1 MTSPALWQAGSP
13 RSLAFGSTARRVL
26 VLYQHTA
33 PGPMRSALRQKVRV
47 LESSATRHEIVYWNA
62 GYSVPQAI
70 RRLSV
75 DAVILDNTLLVA
87 RWAPE
92 FAARR
97 PTFDWLAGVDA
108 LKIAFPQDEYNHA
121 HVLDDWL
128 ADLGIDVVFS
138 VFGAEHRE
146 LLYPRLGAAARFEKC
161 LTGYVD
167 ELDVTRNAAV
177 VLPHD
182 RRGLDLAYRA
192 QALTPRFG
200 RLGQLKHTVA
210 DAVAPAAR
218 AAGLRVD
225 VSTDPRDAVLG
236 DRWFAFVASA
246 RAMLGSESGGS
257 AVDRRGE
264 LVAAERSMLAENP
277 GLAFAD
283 FDAAM
288 PAGWDG
294 QLPGSIGPRHLEAA
308 AARTCQVLVEGGYD
322 GVLEP
327 NVHYLPVRADF
338 SDVEAVVDRLSD
350 RALVEATATRAY
362 ADLVLSGRYGYAALA
377 AQLERVLDEERP
389 VGAGARPAGSL
400 RRAQAAAAAYNVAVV
415 RPPRW
420 AYKAV
425 DRVAPGVIQRLER
438 ERVRWYRRGPLS
450 RRP

>member
-1 MTSPALWQAGSP
+1 MNARALWQAGSP
-13 RSLAFGSTARRVL
+13 RSLAFGSTPRRLL

-33 PGPMRSALRQKVRV
+33 PGRMRSALRQKVRV
-47 LESSATRHEIVYWNA
+47 LEASATRHEIVHWNA
-62 GYSVPQAI
+62 GYSVPRAI
-70 RRLSV
+70 RRLTV
-75 DAVILDNTLLVA
+75 DAVILDATLLEA
-87 RWAPE
+87 RWAPV

-97 PTFDWLAGVDA
+97 PTFDWLADVEA
-108 LKIAFPQDEYNHA
+108 LKIAFPQDEYDRA

-128 ADLGIDVVFS
+128 ADLGVDVVFS
-138 VFGAEHRE
+138 VFGPEHRE
-146 LLYPRLGAAARFEKC
+146 LLYPRLSATARFEKC

-167 ELDVTRNAAV
+167 ELDVTRRAAV

-192 QALTPRFG
+192 KALTPRFG
-200 RLGQLKHTVA
+200 QRGQLKQTIA

-246 RAMLGSESGGS
+246 RAVLGSESGAS
-257 AVDRRGE
+257 AIDRRGE
-264 LVAAERSMLAENP
+264 LAAAERTMLAQQP
-277 GLAFAD
+277 DLTFAE

-288 PAGWDG
+288 PASWDG
-294 QLPGSIGPRHLEAA
+294 RLPGSVGPRHLEAA

-322 GVLEP
+322 AVLEP
-327 NVHYLPVRADF
+327 EVHYLPVRSDGSDAD
-338 SDVEAVVDRLSD
+338 AVVERLAD
-350 RALVEATATRAY
+350 HKLVEATATRAY
-362 ADLVLSGRYGYAALA
+362 ADLVLSGRYGYASLA

-389 VGAGARPAGSL
+389 AGGGRSAGSL
-400 RRAQAAAAAYNVAVV
+400 RRARAAAAVYNVALV

-425 DRVAPGVIQRLER
+425 DRVAPRVIRRLEHG
-438 ERVRWYRRGPLS
+438 RVRWYRRGPWR